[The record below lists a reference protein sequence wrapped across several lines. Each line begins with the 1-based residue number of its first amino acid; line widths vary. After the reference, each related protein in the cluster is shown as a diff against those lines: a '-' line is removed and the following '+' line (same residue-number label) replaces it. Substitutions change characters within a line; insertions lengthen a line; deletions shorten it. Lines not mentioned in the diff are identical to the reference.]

1 MRWNQSTLVKP
12 VIKEFP
18 FFVLFAFALAMGA
31 LADMFHICDIEDL
44 TPRYV
49 FGLTCRFLGGIA
61 VALTLAYGASCII
74 AATRRRWIKYAFYTI
89 ATIALGTFLFI
100 WFNFGTRLTPEI
112 LNIVFETDLN
122 ETTEFWATFGT
133 SPGTMVALAGMLG
146 YIATIRIAERRWAQ
160 RQHHAFT
167 SKTRNILASCAIVAC
182 IGYAVVF
189 WLIAMPFLHGSKQ
202 RSALNFGCDAVS
214 NTILATY
221 GVKQVGDNTQDAIIA
236 TQEAMRS
243 HPICNDQDSLT
254 VVLVIGESYIKH
266 HAQVYGY
273 PLGTTP
279 RLAQEQRHGNLFV
292 FNDMVSP
299 YTFTSLTLRNV
310 FSLNSM
316 AMNEQWYE
324 KPLFTAIFKQAGF
337 YVTMWDN
344 QRQYMQHTPFQ
355 ANLNSF
361 IYNKGIIDLCYNRMN
376 AKCFDYDA
384 ELIQDYKKSSTA
396 PHKHNLAIFHLKGQ
410 HFDARERYP
419 KTKQFQVFSVK
430 DYTADNRQYMTD
442 KKRQVIADYDNATLY
457 NDYVLG
463 LILDLFRN
471 SNAVMLYLSDH
482 GEEVYDYRDSRGRK
496 KPKGDIRN
504 YVKYQNEVPF
514 MIWCSNKFK
523 QSHPELTNDIEQS
536 LNRPAMI
543 DAVGHSLLHLAG
555 ISTRFY
561 VPENDILNARFTPRK
576 RIVNENINYD
586 EVMNSKQ

>member
-18 FFVLFAFALAMGA
+18 FFALFAFALAMGA

-49 FGLTCRFLGGIA
+49 FGLTCRFMGGIA

-189 WLIAMPFLHGSKQ
+189 WLIAMPFLHGGKQ

-273 PLGTTP
+273 SLGTTP

-292 FNDMVSP
+292 FNRRRRP
-299 YTFTSLTLRNV
+299 
-310 FSLNSM
+310 
-316 AMNEQWYE
+316 
-324 KPLFTAIFKQAGF
+324 
-337 YVTMWDN
+337 
-344 QRQYMQHTPFQ
+344 
-355 ANLNSF
+355 
-361 IYNKGIIDLCYNRMN
+361 
-376 AKCFDYDA
+376 
-384 ELIQDYKKSSTA
+384 
-396 PHKHNLAIFHLKGQ
+396 
-410 HFDARERYP
+410 
-419 KTKQFQVFSVK
+419 
-430 DYTADNRQYMTD
+430 
-442 KKRQVIADYDNATLY
+442 
-457 NDYVLG
+457 
-463 LILDLFRN
+463 
-471 SNAVMLYLSDH
+471 
-482 GEEVYDYRDSRGRK
+482 
-496 KPKGDIRN
+496 
-504 YVKYQNEVPF
+504 
-514 MIWCSNKFK
+514 
-523 QSHPELTNDIEQS
+523 PES
-536 LNRPAMI
+536 
-543 DAVGHSLLHLAG
+543 
-555 ISTRFY
+555 
-561 VPENDILNARFTPRK
+561 
-576 RIVNENINYD
+576 
-586 EVMNSKQ
+586 

>member
-74 AATRRRWIKYAFYTI
+74 AATPRRWIKYAFYTI

-146 YIATIRIAERRWAQ
+146 YIATIRIAEWRWAQ

-189 WLIAMPFLHGSKQ
+189 WLIAMPFLYGGKQ

-279 RLAQEQRHGNLFV
+279 RLAQEKRNGNLFV

-337 YVTMWDN
+337 YVTMWDH
-344 QRQYMQHTPFQ
+344 QRQYRQHTPFQ

-384 ELIQDYKKSSTA
+384 KLIQDYKKSSTA

-410 HFDARERYP
+410 HFDARERFP
-419 KTKQFQVFSVK
+419 DKTQFQLFGVK
-430 DYTADNRQYMTD
+430 DYLSDRRKDMTD

-471 SNAVMLYLSDH
+471 DNAVMIFLSDH
-482 GEEVYDYRDSRGRK
+482 GEEVYDYRPFLGRSHERQKSREALR
-496 KPKGDIRN
+496 
-504 YVKYQNEVPF
+504 YQYGIPF
-514 MIWCSNKFK
+514 VVWCSDRFMATHSQQVEALRRAVSRRATADDIAHLLLSLASINT
-523 QSHPELTNDIEQS
+523 PYYRNDRDILS
-536 LNRPAMI
+536 
-543 DAVGHSLLHLAG
+543 DGYAVGKRVVQG
-555 ISTRFY
+555 
-561 VPENDILNARFTPRK
+561 NAD
-576 RIVNENINYD
+576 YD
-586 EVMNSKQ
+586 